1 MRSCSLQKRS
11 AKSNALTRLQGV
23 PLVQKFRSRAGLYQG
38 MTVNFLYT
46 AFRLFT
52 GIYYGS
58 VWFLSMAAYHFVLG
72 CIRAYLV
79 YAYRRSEVL
88 GEAYAKACSRR
99 AGGLLLLLDLPM
111 GVMMFLMVQ
120 TDAGYSYPGYVIY
133 LSAMYT
139 FYMMTRAVIA
149 LVKSRASG
157 DPILFSAK
165 LVSFIAAMMSILG
178 LQTAMIAAFSANDEN
193 FRRMM
198 NGVTGGAIYGIVVM
212 LSLYM
217 LFYRKKIRQK
227 EGRPRESLRK

>member
-11 AKSNALTRLQGV
+11 RKSDPLARLQSV
-23 PLVQKFRSRAGLYQG
+23 PLVQKNRRCAGLYQG
-38 MTVNFLYT
+38 ITVNFLYT

-52 GIYYGS
+52 GIRYHS

-111 GVMMFLMVQ
+111 GIMMFLMVQ

-133 LSAMYT
+133 LSALYT

-149 LVKSRASG
+149 LVKSRTSG
-157 DPILFSAK
+157 DPILFSVK
-165 LVSFIAAMMSILG
+165 IVSFIAAMMSLLG
-178 LQTAMIAAFSANDEN
+178 LQTAMIAAFSANGEN
-193 FRRMM
+193 YRRMM
-198 NGVTGGAIYGIVVM
+198 NAVTGGFIYGIVVV
-212 LSLYM
+212 LALYM
-217 LFYRKKIRQK
+217 LFRCKIKPK
-227 EGRPRESLRK
+227 EGRLRESL